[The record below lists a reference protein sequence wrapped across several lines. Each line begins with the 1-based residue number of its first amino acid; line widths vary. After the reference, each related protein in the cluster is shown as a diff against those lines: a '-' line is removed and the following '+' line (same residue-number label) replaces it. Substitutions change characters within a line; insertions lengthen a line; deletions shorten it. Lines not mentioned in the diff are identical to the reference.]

1 MNVSRRS
8 LFGLVLLI
16 LAISVASQWWGHRQE
31 AQVGERLAALARPG
45 DLKMI
50 ASDTCGICVVARA
63 WLRDHG
69 VAFEECSIERDA
81 ACRAEFEALRAAGT
95 PVFVVSGQQASLGFS
110 PSRLLAQ
117 VRALRSS

>member
-31 AQVGERLAALARPG
+31 AQVGERLAALVRPG

-50 ASDTCGICVVARA
+50 ASDTCGICSVART

-95 PVFVVSGQQASLGFS
+95 PVFVVAGQQASLGFS

-117 VRALRSS
+117 VRALRSG